1 MSLIPPVGRS
11 IDAVRRQNLSS
22 VVTVL
27 HRDGATTRSEITR
40 ATGLARSSVAS
51 LVEEL
56 ESAGI
61 VAQRFDDHRGAK
73 GRPSA
78 SVAATDRYLGVG
90 VNTDVDG
97 VHVALI
103 SLDGRVVDEA
113 HAASSGVP
121 TPEEAAAF
129 VGELVER
136 LRQRHRDV
144 VLVGLC
150 AAIPGRV
157 TKDKS
162 VVLNAPHLRWRNAP
176 FARLLQDATD
186 LPAVLAFDS
195 QVGLH
200 AETLWGAARGADDI
214 VSFYGGPGGIGAAA
228 MVDGRILD
236 GRSGAAA
243 RLGHVTVANDGPT
256 CICGS
261 VGCLTTV
268 VSQHQL
274 ASVFGARDGSLPRI
288 RDAIHADS
296 SAAFDRFL
304 LRQADY
310 LGVALRAATF
320 AYDPQLILLGGFFG
334 VLLDHGREHLERAV
348 SANLMSS
355 VEPPTL
361 AAPAL
366 GAQQLVIGAGA
377 VAFDGFISD
386 PMRQERVGA
395 TL

>member
-22 VVTVL
+22 VVSVL
-27 HRDGATTRSEITR
+27 HRDGATTRSQITR

-56 ESAGI
+56 ESAG
-61 VAQRFDDHRGAK
+61 VVTQRFDDHLGAK

-78 SVAATDRYLGVG
+78 LVAATDRYLGVG

-97 VHVALI
+97 VHVAFV

-121 TPEEAAAF
+121 TPEEAAAL
-129 VGELVER
+129 VGELVQH
-136 LRQRHRDV
+136 LHQRHGDAV
-144 VLVGLC
+144 VVGLC

-162 VVLNAPHLRWRNAP
+162 VVVNAPHLRWRNAP
-176 FARLLQDATD
+176 FARLLQEATD
-186 LPAVLAFDS
+186 VPAVLAFDS

-200 AETLWGAARGADDI
+200 AETLWGAARGTDDI

-228 MVDGRILD
+228 MVDGHILD

-274 ASVFGARDGSLPRI
+274 ASVFGARDGSLQRV
-288 RDAIHADS
+288 REAVQADS
-296 SAAFDRFL
+296 SAAFTRFL
-304 LRQADY
+304 RRQADY

-320 AYDPQLILLGGFFG
+320 AYDPQVILLGGFFG
-334 VLLDHGREHLERAV
+334 ILLDHDREHLEGAV

-355 VEPPTL
+355 GEPPTL
-361 AAPAL
+361 RAPAL
-366 GAQQLVIGAGA
+366 GEQQLVIGAGA
-377 VAFDGFISD
+377 VAFGAFITD
-386 PMRQERVGA
+386 PMRRERVGA